1 MYRTHIALILKD
13 QRILKKELK
22 ELCQEY
28 KKQRTNK
35 AQLSNLI
42 FLTMREVHA
51 IEEEIDLLLEQ
62 AFFPYH
68 DVPLLT
74 LLTDERY
81 NQSPP
86 PGTGSPS

>member
-13 QRILKKELK
+13 QRQLKRELK
-22 ELCQEY
+22 ELCKEY
-28 KKQRTNK
+28 RKQRSKK
-35 AQLSNLI
+35 AELCNLI

-62 AFFPYH
+62 AFFPYN

-81 NQSPP
+81 NQSKP
-86 PGTGSPS
+86 PGTCSPD